1 MIVIH
6 EGEKEI
12 AIYADVVSD
21 GKTFFR
27 IKDLDNLYQR
37 FGIEIPPE
45 EKHAILKAFDEN
57 KGKDDVHQDIFDL
70 IKTGETRT
78 FVPNFQLDENNL
90 LIQQIKEGRA
100 LIYAV
105 ALATQN
111 TDLLSKMVEHFDVDV
126 WRIILKRKDLSCEF
140 VNQLAKHSLSLVR
153 QYVATYAKNKLDD
166 ESIKLLRNDS
176 SEAVRRELDNT
187 AFRF

>member
-1 MIVIH
+1 MI
-6 EGEKEI
+6 K
-12 AIYADVVSD
+12 
-21 GKTFFR
+21 
-27 IKDLDNLYQR
+27 
-37 FGIEIPPE
+37 
-45 EKHAILKAFDEN
+45 
-57 KGKDDVHQDIFDL
+57 
-70 IKTGETRT
+70 
-78 FVPNFQLDENNL
+78 
-90 LIQQIKEGRA
+90 QIKEGRA

-111 TDLLSKMVEHFDVDV
+111 TDLLNKMIEHFDVDV